1 MNPAAGVVLSLGD
14 AAFKAE
20 LVKLIPHLR
29 AFAFSIARSSDAE
42 DLAQD
47 AMMRAWRARAS
58 YQTGTNF
65 KAWIF
70 TILRNHH
77 TSLARR
83 AWRSRPLDPEVAE
96 NTLVAND
103 DPMASEELLDVRSAM
118 LVLPFDQRQALAL
131 VGAAGLS
138 YKETAAICGCAEGTV
153 KSRVSRA
160 RSELLAILEH
170 RKHKRRA
177 QTNVSASR
185 AFETIMAE
193 AAAMQVKD
201 QPRRN
206 VQATLTLSRVR
217 ARSSPLG

>member
-1 MNPAAGVVLSLGD
+1 MDD
-14 AAFKAE
+14 AAFKSS
-20 LVKLIPHLR
+20 LVQLIPHLR
-29 AFAFSIARSSDAE
+29 AFAFSITRSSQAE

-58 YQTGTNF
+58 FEPGTNF
-65 KAWIF
+65 KAWVF
-70 TILRNHH
+70 TILRNQH

-83 AWRSRPLDPEVAE
+83 AWRSQPLDPEIAE
-96 NTLVAND
+96 NTLIAND

-118 LVLPFDQRQALAL
+118 LLLPFEQRQALAL

-138 YKETAAICGCAEGTV
+138 YKEAAVICACAEGTI

-160 RSELLAILEH
+160 RTELQEILARRS
-170 RKHKRRA
+170 RKQRA
-177 QTNVSASR
+177 QTDVPASR

-193 AAAMQVKD
+193 AAAMQTSE
-201 QPRRN
+201 
-206 VQATLTLSRVR
+206 ATGDYVRAALALSRDR

>member
-1 MNPAAGVVLSLGD
+1 MGD

-47 AMMRAWRARAS
+47 AMVRAWRARAS
-58 YQTGTNF
+58 FQPGTNF

-83 AWRSRPLDPEVAE
+83 AWRSQPLDPEVAE

-103 DPMASEELLDVRSAM
+103 DPMSSQELLDVRSAM
-118 LVLPFDQRQALAL
+118 LLLPFEQRQALAL

-138 YKETAAICGCAEGTV
+138 YKETAAICDCAEGTV

-160 RSELLAILEH
+160 RTELLAILEG
-170 RKHKRRA
+170 RKHKQRA
-177 QTNVSASR
+177 QTNVPASR
-185 AFETIMAE
+185 AFDTIMAE
-193 AAAMQVKD
+193 ASAMQVRD
-201 QPRRN
+201 EPRSY
-206 VQATLTLSRVR
+206 VQAALALSRDR